1 MNRLIRV
8 LFIKKKK
15 IIPALIFI
23 RKWLAAFNQNS
34 EKKHTIDNSL
44 KFYRNRKQGTRHR
57 HIVSISGTFSS
68 AWCKFIGILCT
79 SFPPILPLI
88 EQSRYPRR
96 KEKKKKKCR
105 KTCCLR
111 PDAND
116 GVLSRFSTA
125 SSSQFYGKIP
135 TTFFTR

>member
-1 MNRLIRV
+1 MNRLIWV
-8 LFIKKKK
+8 LFIKKEKDNTCAYFYQEVAGSVQSK
-15 IIPALIFI
+15 F
-23 RKWLAAFNQNS
+23 Q
-34 EKKHTIDNSL
+34 KKHTIDNSL